1 MWNLNMYIY
10 IHTYT
15 HTHTHTH
22 THTQMN
28 LPILN
33 FKRLIM
39 TEWELVSYSLLLI
52 FMESVS
58 AG

>member
-1 MWNLNMYIY
+1 MESKYIY
-10 IHTYT
+10 IYT
-15 HTHTHTH
+15 HTHTHTI
-22 THTQMN
+22 QMN

-39 TEWELVSYSLLLI
+39 TEWELVSYSLFLI

>member
-1 MWNLNMYIY
+1 
-10 IHTYT
+10 
-15 HTHTHTH
+15 
-22 THTQMN
+22 MN

-39 TEWELVSYSLLLI
+39 TEWELVSCSLLLI

-58 AG
+58 AGGRKRPNRAE